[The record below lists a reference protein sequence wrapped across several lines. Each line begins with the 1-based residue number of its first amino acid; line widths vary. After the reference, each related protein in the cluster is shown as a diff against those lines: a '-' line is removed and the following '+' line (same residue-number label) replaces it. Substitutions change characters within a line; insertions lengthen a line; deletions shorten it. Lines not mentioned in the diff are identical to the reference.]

1 MAGSGMYQPDLNVIY
16 ISHLDKDY
24 QYWILPSTPTT
35 ITDTMTSTF
44 QETNALGR
52 SAPVL
57 TYSNSGPR
65 RVQISLSFRI
75 DDFSEKNANNK
86 SIQKGCCRPE
96 IGEYEHDGFLRAL
109 QSVSLPKYDMSN
121 KAVEPP
127 LVALRLANE
136 VFIKGVITSDI
147 GITYGLPIIY
157 GNRYACVEVTFTITE
172 VDPYD
177 AAAVFTN
184 GSFRGVVKT
193 LKDGMGL
200 S

>member
-1 MAGSGMYQPDLNVIY
+1 MNNSSYNPGYNVIY

-24 QYWILPSTPTT
+24 QYWILPSTPES

-52 SAPVL
+52 SAPIL

-65 RVQISLSFRI
+65 KIQINLKFRI
-75 DDFSEKNANNK
+75 DDFDEKNINNK
-86 SIQKGCCRPE
+86 YLKKGCCKPE
-96 IGEYEHDGFLRAL
+96 VGEYEHDGFLRAL
-109 QSVSLPKYDMSN
+109 QSIALPKYNMSN
-121 KAVEPP
+121 KAIEPP

-136 VFIKGVITSDI
+136 VFIKGVVSSDI
-147 GITYGLPIIY
+147 GVTYGLPIIY
-157 GNRYACVEVTFTITE
+157 GNRYANVEVNFTITE

-177 AAAVFTN
+177 SDTVFKN
-184 GSFRGVVKT
+184 GSFRGVVRT
-193 LKDGMGL
+193 LRDGMGL